1 MSLSHGTKI
10 TTKKLVFNMDPTA
23 GRHMMSYAKVL
34 SATEIRQNFNAARG
48 RYGV

>member
-10 TTKKLVFNMDPTA
+10 TTKNLVFNMDLTA
-23 GRHMMSYAKVL
+23 GLHMMSYAKVL

-48 RYGV
+48 RYCI

>member
-10 TTKKLVFNMDPTA
+10 TTKNLVFNMDPTA

-34 SATEIRQNFNAARG
+34 SAAEIRQNFNAVRG
-48 RYGV
+48 RYGI